1 MRQGIQVLAALGFLA
16 GAGVMVTATTY
27 AQTAGGDRRDD
38 RRDDR
43 QDSRAQKQAC
53 KAGDEKARPECRQQ
67 KRDTKHDDTPATTTP
82 AAPK

>member
-1 MRQGIQVLAALGFLA
+1 MKHGMQVLAALAFLA
-16 GAGVMVTATTY
+16 SAGMLVTATTY

-53 KAGDEKARPECRQQ
+53 KAGDEKSRPECRQQ
-67 KRDTKHDDTPATTTP
+67 KRDTKHDASPAP
-82 AAPK
+82 ASPAPPK